1 MACREQIDM
10 ILPTVPT
17 SGPRRLG
24 AKVEGRL
31 DCGAKASR
39 LQWTQSRDTGWGY
52 SVASKQRAGRFPKAP
67 HPTVAVYI
75 EGCNIGSLIVRLFYN
90 RFP

>member
-1 MACREQIDM
+1 VDRAAWEQ
-10 ILPTVPT
+10 
-17 SGPRRLG
+17 RW
-24 AKVEGRL
+24 KVGSIAEKAPAM
-31 DCGAKASR
+31 GAKASR

-67 HPTVAVYI
+67 HSTVAVYI